1 MQENNPP
8 SQDYITYICELFGD
22 TYDDREEDSSPKGR
36 DWVPGK
42 KSNHTS
48 LSAFQKR
55 LEKFSIRLSTGKIRK
70 ILITGGVWTTERSR
84 KIAELYSEFLIRDLK
99 LIS

>member
-48 LSAFQKR
+48 LSAFQKC

-84 KIAELYSEFLIRDLK
+84 KIAELYSEFLIRELK